1 MPNTNTTLT
10 DLFEDIADAIRGKDG
25 TSAQITASDFPTR
38 ITAIPSGGG
47 SIPAELLTLTGDTSY
62 MFYNGEWDWFLR
74 DYGSQ
79 INTNN
84 ITDCT
89 SMFAKSGV
97 TDISFAI
104 NLKSNSLVSA
114 DSMFNGSS
122 IKTLPYLKGKLR
134 SMQLLLKETTLL
146 RNIPD
151 DWVDYIDLSNVQQST
166 SNNGNFQSFFYYCYS
181 LRKIPENMLKN
192 LYSLYANGV
201 IYSYGFQYCF
211 TLDEIK
217 SLPVFGVTLTSNKFT
232 RTFYGVSRAK
242 SITFNTINGTPY
254 TANWKAQTIDLSDVG
269 TASKAGNIISFNSGI
284 TADKE
289 VTDASSYNT
298 LKNDSDW
305 FTLDIGYSRYNHDS
319 AVETINSLP
328 DTSAYLEANGGTNTI
343 KFEGNSGVN
352 TDGGAINTLTA
363 AEIAVATAKGWT
375 VTLV

>member
-1 MPNTNTTLT
+1 MPNTNITLT

-38 ITAIPSGGG
+38 INAIPSGGG

-74 DYGSQ
+74 DYGNQ

-104 NLKSNSLVSA
+104 NLKSNSLVSV

-151 DWVDYIDLSNVQQST
+151 DWVDYIDLSNIQQST
-166 SNNGNFQSFFYYCYS
+166 ANNGNFQSFFYDCYS

-192 LYSLYANGV
+192 LYSLYAKGV
-201 IYSYGFQYCF
+201 IYSYGFQYCLA
-211 TLDEIK
+211 LDEIK

-232 RTFYGVSRAK
+232 NTFIGVARAK

-254 TANWKAQTIDLSDVG
+254 TADWKAQTIDLSDVG
-269 TASKAGNIISFNSGI
+269 TASKAGNIIGFNSGI

-343 KFEGNSGVN
+343 KFKGNSGVN